1 MDVLNHPEGK
11 KLLDEIKPDF
21 GKDSQTTNQEMLVK
35 TLRELSGNILS
46 AIPEV
51 KNKSRDDVLRLLD
64 QRLRQIHI

>member
-1 MDVLNHPEGK
+1 
-11 KLLDEIKPDF
+11 
-21 GKDSQTTNQEMLVK
+21 MLVK